1 MKKFTADF
9 ETCTWLEDETY
20 VWAWALCEIGGKFE
34 TIVGTNI
41 ESFFEEI
48 SSLNNP
54 QIYFHNLKFDRKLSY
69 FLFISG
75 TALNL

>member
-48 SSLNNP
+48 DSLNNP
-54 QIYFHNLKFDRKLSY
+54 QIYFHNLKFDRKLSHII
-69 FLFISG
+69 FISG

>member
-48 SSLNNP
+48 DSLNNP
-54 QIYFHNLKFDRKLSY
+54 QIYFHNLKFDGSFLISY
-69 FLFISG
+69 LYQERI
-75 TALNL
+75 

>member
-54 QIYFHNLKFDRKLSY
+54 QIYFHNLKFDRKLSH
-69 FLFISG
+69 FISIR
-75 TALNL
+75 

>member
-9 ETCTWLEDETY
+9 ETCTWLPDETY

-34 TIVGTNI
+34 TKVGTSI

-48 SSLNNP
+48 DYLNNP
-54 QIYFHNLKFDRKLSY
+54 QIFFHNLKFDR
-69 FLFISG
+69 
-75 TALNL
+75 

>member
-20 VWAWALCEIGGKFE
+20 VWAWALCEIGGKFK

-54 QIYFHNLKFDRKLSY
+54 QIYFHNLKFDRELSH
-69 FLFISG
+69 F
-75 TALNL
+75 ALIQGAGLSL

>member
-41 ESFFEEI
+41 ESFFESIAGGTSNLQEDD
-48 SSLNNP
+48 NND
-54 QIYFHNLKFDRKLSY
+54 IIELHD
-69 FLFISG
+69 
-75 TALNL
+75 

>member
-54 QIYFHNLKFDRKLSY
+54 QIFFHNLKFDGSFLISY
-69 FLFISG
+69 LYKERV
-75 TALNL
+75 

>member
-9 ETCTWLEDETY
+9 ETCTWLPDETY

-34 TIVGTNI
+34 TQVGTSI

-48 SSLNNP
+48 DSLNNP
-54 QIYFHNLKFDRKLSY
+54 QIYFHN
-69 FLFISG
+69 
-75 TALNL
+75 